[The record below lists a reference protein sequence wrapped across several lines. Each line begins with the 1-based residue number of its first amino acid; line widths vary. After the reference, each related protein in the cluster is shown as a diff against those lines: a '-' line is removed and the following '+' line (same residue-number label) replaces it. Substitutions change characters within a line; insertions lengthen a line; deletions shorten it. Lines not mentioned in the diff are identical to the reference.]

1 MSPERTKNTKW
12 YDWFMDKYGFQ
23 NCQKIVVFRKN
34 NTEVLL
40 ARRKGEND
48 FDGVYSFIGGK
59 METTDGGILDGLKRE
74 KDEEVGENFKI
85 KIYPIFNTMN
95 YFIKKDG
102 NFMVLPHYYA
112 RYESGEIKLNEEY
125 SYYKWVEVEKLA
137 EFEPKIPTVEIMA
150 KNLLRLIKIIKE
162 EELVLI

>member
-48 FDGVYSFIGGK
+48 FDGVY
-59 METTDGGILDGLKRE
+59 GLKRE